1 MTKLDLSC
9 NWLVGSTNEKSQYGI
24 SLKKIEGNKHHVIIL
39 LDAEKIF
46 FTKFN
51 AFFWLKKKV
60 DDFNI
65 MKVTYGKS
73 QSY

>member
-51 AFFWLKKKV
+51 AFF
-60 DDFNI
+60 
-65 MKVTYGKS
+65 
-73 QSY
+73 